1 MGLKMIFFSKIKSG
15 FIPMGILLIAVCL
28 LLVFLLGENPAATDS
43 DQADC
48 VDCTKKKAGLYLGD
62 SAGDSTAVSSKENT
76 SYFGKI
82 FALLKSGNGSSDVNT
97 IIEKDPEKDKTVN
110 EINALSENVCNEE
123 NLPGDIWISPK
134 MIEKDA
140 SSHKKELEK
149 LIVYCSGLKNG
160 KATSFEK
167 KEYYKI
173 KIKLLEERR
182 DLIQYYIVT
191 LDGQIEDMNE
201 KKIAEM
207 EDRKAGDVITPE
219 EEKQSKEI
227 EAEMNRFFEEA
238 TTNSNKV
245 IEQINSVINNYKK
258 ELNKL

>member
-1 MGLKMIFFSKIKSG
+1 MKFFSKMKSG
-15 FIPMGILLIAVCL
+15 FIPIGLFLITLSLLF
-28 LLVFLLGENPAATDS
+28 VFLSGENSVETESTDP
-43 DQADC
+43 DC
-48 VDCTKKKAGLYLGD
+48 VDCTKKKAGLYLGESTAD
-62 SAGDSTAVSSKENT
+62 STAGSAGDDTG
-76 SYFGKI
+76 YLGRI
-82 FALLKSGNGSSDVNT
+82 FSLLKSGNGNSDENT
-97 IIEKDPEKDKTVN
+97 IIEKDPEKDKTVI

-149 LIVYCSGLKNG
+149 LIAYCSGLKNG
-160 KATSFEK
+160 KTTSAEK
-167 KEYYKI
+167 KEYYQI

-182 DLIQYYIVT
+182 DLIRYYIDT
-191 LDGQIEDMNE
+191 LDGQIEDTNE

-207 EDRKAGDVITPE
+207 EDRKSGDVVTPE
-219 EEKQSKEI
+219 EEKQNNEI

-238 TTNSNKV
+238 STNSNKV

>member
-1 MGLKMIFFSKIKSG
+1 MGLNMKFFSKMKSG
-15 FIPMGILLIAVCL
+15 FIPMGILLITVS
-28 LLVFLLGENPAATDS
+28 LLVIFLIGENPAVTDS
-43 DQADC
+43 DQSDC
-48 VDCTKKKAGLYLGD
+48 IDCTKKKAGLYLGE
-62 SAGDSTAVSSKENT
+62 STADSTAVSSSDDT
-76 SYFGKI
+76 SYFGRI
-82 FALLKSGNGSSDVNT
+82 FSLLKSGNSNSDENT
-97 IIEKDPEKDKTVN
+97 IIEKDPEKDKIVN

-160 KATSFEK
+160 RTTSSEK
-167 KEYYKI
+167 KEYYRI

-182 DLIQYYIVT
+182 DLIKYYIDT

-207 EDRKAGDVITPE
+207 EDRKPGDVMTPE
-219 EEKQSKEI
+219 EEKQNKEI
-227 EAEMNRFFEEA
+227 ETEMNRFFEEA
-238 TTNSNKV
+238 SVNSSKV
-245 IEQINSVINNYKK
+245 IEQINSVINNYRK